1 MATFQA
7 AVFFILILIII
18 LLLFILKI
26 FWEVYATS
34 ITLKLLQNNTGNL
47 STPKII
53 AWVFI
58 FISIVFL
65 INFFSKKQTIR
76 PSLQRSSD

>member
-1 MATFQA
+1 
-7 AVFFILILIII
+7 
-18 LLLFILKI
+18 
-26 FWEVYATS
+26 
-34 ITLKLLQNNTGNL
+34 LQNNTGNL